1 MSATATAAGERVTAR
16 ANLRSWISAAALYLA
31 IAPAATFASG
41 PSATS
46 IPVPTVTILQGDVV
60 SDDLLVD
67 QSVVASEKVLRNYFT
82 AREAIAGKVARRVL
96 PRGHAIPLNALR
108 DPFLFKE
115 GEKVV
120 LVFTTG
126 GLSIEASG
134 VALQPGVLGSQVS
147 VRNADTGV
155 VIRGHVQAN
164 GSVQVGGN

>member
-1 MSATATAAGERVTAR
+1 M
-16 ANLRSWISAAALYLA
+16 AAAA
-31 IAPAATFASG
+31 IALAPAAVMAAG

-46 IPVPTVTILQGDVV
+46 MPVPTVTIMQGDV
-60 SDDLLVD
+60 LAEELVGEERF
-67 QSVVASEKVLRNYFT
+67 VADEKQLRNYFT
-82 AREAIAGKVARRVL
+82 SREAVLGKVARRVL
-96 PRGHAIPLNALR
+96 PKGHAIPINALR

-115 GEKVV
+115 GERVV

-134 VALQPGVLGSQVS
+134 VALQPGVLGSLVN

-155 VIRGHVQAN
+155 VIRGQVQSN